1 MEGSACLRERLGL
14 GELVTCWLGPA
25 CDVLHLTYSIVP
37 SLPLLLPPPLP
48 PLFPSSAHLLKKS
61 Q

>member
-1 MEGSACLRERLGL
+1 MEGSAYLRELLGL

-25 CDVLHLTYSIVP
+25 CDVLHLAYSVVP

-48 PLFPSSAHLLKKS
+48 SLLPSSAHLLKKS
-61 Q
+61 K

>member
-25 CDVLHLTYSIVP
+25 CDVLLRWAYSIVLSIP
-37 SLPLLLPPPLP
+37 SLL
-48 PLFPSSAHLLKKS
+48 PSSAHLLKKS